1 MHRSSVSHST
11 IGAQWTKI
19 DQYLVG
25 VNPAASTTDTIG
37 SVVGVAVPNS
47 AAVDLAAVAVVA
59 VAAAAAAAA
68 STMLLLLLFKLL
80 MMDL

>member
-47 AAVDLAAVAVVA
+47 AAVDLAAVAVVD
-59 VAAAAAAAA
+59 VAAAAAA
-68 STMLLLLLFKLL
+68 STMLLLLFKLL